1 MNNYCTNCGE
11 KLKPYSEECK
21 KCGTAIL
28 DIPKD
33 YKHEHIKKSN
43 FKKKLAFGFGIAVVI
58 IFAFI
63 VVRKLYIKIMSDKL
77 MNEYAIPYLEETYGN
92 YYSNLEF
99 DMYGKCIVSGDCYTE
114 PLIECDGNGCE
125 VYTYLSRFK
134 CMSFFYTFDVGDES
148 REVTVFKKD
157 GKYQVVGGRN
167 VYGYLDDLSDDYY
180 ADYADDTKS
189 KKFFIKDE
197 KYESEFL
204 SLNEWFY
211 YIFMVQ
217 DKGELRIEHT
227 QYNDF
232 YLSLDYNSSIDNVVK
247 VKGYNSNYEE
257 IQELNLIKSESGNY
271 YYFTDGLDFDVS
283 YLKVFVGE
291 SYE

>member
-21 KCGTAIL
+21 KCGTAVL

-43 FKKKLAFGFGIAVVI
+43 FKKKLAFGFGIAVVV

-63 VVRKLYIKIMSDKL
+63 VIRKIYIKIMSNKL
-77 MNEYAIPYLEETYGN
+77 TNEYAIPYLEETYGN

-99 DMYGKCIVSGDCYTE
+99 DMYGKCIVSGNCYTE

-125 VYTYLSRFK
+125 AYTYLSRFK
-134 CMSFFYTFDVGDES
+134 CMSFFYTFDVGEES

-167 VYGYLDDLSDDYY
+167 IYGYLDDLSDNYD
-180 ADYADDTKS
+180 DEDDDDTKS

-197 KYESEFL
+197 RYESEFL
-204 SLNEWFY
+204 SLNDWFY
-211 YIFMVQ
+211 YTFMIQ
-217 DKGELRIEHT
+217 DKGELFIEHT
-227 QYNDF
+227 KYNDF
-232 YLSLDYNSSIDNVVK
+232 YVRLNSDSLYNGVTI
-247 VKGYNSNYEE
+247 KGYNHNYEE
-257 IQELNLIKSESGNY
+257 VQVLNLVKSQYGDDYHFKEDLNYDIK
-271 YYFTDGLDFDVS
+271 

-291 SYE
+291 NYE